1 MKATIDDGFIEISSF
16 NSSKR
21 KRDKFVQIFQ
31 THLFAKFKQAQ
42 ITWFA
47 DISQFIFVEACF
59 ESVSFLF

>member
-1 MKATIDDGFIEISSF
+1 MALSLLKIYIYIRLFSKMKATVDDGFIEINSF

-42 ITWFA
+42 RT
-47 DISQFIFVEACF
+47 
-59 ESVSFLF
+59 